1 MERPPSCTENSRGS
15 ESCAHAAAHTAV
27 SSVRSWLAQ
36 LHPEQLFLWSAG
48 GVQSG
53 VQRCLFPRKCHAAAP
68 GGDRKRIGRNTCEMS
83 PVCWDWCGGRFSAS
97 LSLSPS
103 ILILSSSAA

>member
-1 MERPPSCTENSRGS
+1 MELLASCTENAHDS
-15 ESCAHAAAHTAV
+15 EHCGHAAAHTAV
-27 SSVRSWLAQ
+27 SPLRSWLAQ

-48 GVQSG
+48 GVQSE
-53 VQRCLFPRKCHAAAP
+53 VHKCLFPRKCHAAAP
-68 GGDRKRIGRNTCEMS
+68 GGDRKRTERKACEMS
-83 PVCWDWCGGRFSAS
+83 TVCWDWCGGRFSAS